1 MGILALRK
9 LIGAFATKALKQAF
23 LGLLGFGKNGF
34 ASSRQTRIMAL
45 AGFYESKIETAEREI
60 TQKTANLRR
69 LEAQRYQLNTR
80 VRRLKE
86 ELQLLQQPASYVG
99 EVIKTM
105 GKKKVLVKCHPEGKY
120 GKPP

>member
-1 MGILALRK
+1 
-9 LIGAFATKALKQAF
+9 
-23 LGLLGFGKNGF
+23 
-34 ASSRQTRIMAL
+34 MAL

-60 TQKTANLRR
+60 TQKASNLRR

-120 GKPP
+120 GTTFVSLKLTRSSGGYWRGYRHH

>member
-1 MGILALRK
+1 
-9 LIGAFATKALKQAF
+9 
-23 LGLLGFGKNGF
+23 
-34 ASSRQTRIMAL
+34 MAL

-60 TQKTANLRR
+60 TQKTSNLRR
-69 LEAQRYQLNTR
+69 LEAQRYQLNNR

-105 GKKKVLVKCHPEGKY
+105 GKKKVLVKVHPEGKY
-120 GKPP
+120 GKSKHQLLCTVNDTCSGGYRG

>member
-1 MGILALRK
+1 
-9 LIGAFATKALKQAF
+9 
-23 LGLLGFGKNGF
+23 
-34 ASSRQTRIMAL
+34 MAL

-60 TQKTANLRR
+60 TQKASNLRR

-120 GKPP
+120 GIIVLVLLKLTRASGGHWRGY

>member
-1 MGILALRK
+1 
-9 LIGAFATKALKQAF
+9 
-23 LGLLGFGKNGF
+23 
-34 ASSRQTRIMAL
+34 MAL

-69 LEAQRYQLNTR
+69 LEAQRYQLNNR

-120 GKPP
+120 GIRSIPSINGTDV

>member
-1 MGILALRK
+1 MRANPPRNLHQLE
-9 LIGAFATKALKQAF
+9 
-23 LGLLGFGKNGF
+23 
-34 ASSRQTRIMAL
+34 SRSRPTRDIPVADTMAL

-60 TQKTANLRR
+60 TQKASNLRR

-120 GKPP
+120 GTH